1 MFCFSSFNH
10 RERISARDAL
20 RHPYILLYS
29 PHVKRVH
36 HISASGEHTL
46 VRSSSKDSLNGLS
59 IASTPT
65 STTTA
70 NANAN
75 SGVNANSGAV
85 PVHSSNTTPTNAN
98 APVNSS
104 GGNGFYNFANPAAA
118 AGTPPPAHQGIA
130 EM

>member
-1 MFCFSSFNH
+1 
-10 RERISARDAL
+10 
-20 RHPYILLYS
+20 
-29 PHVKRVH
+29 VKRVH

-65 STTTA
+65 STA
-70 NANAN
+70 NANTNAN
-75 SGVNANSGAV
+75 VNSGANPNSGAA
-85 PVHSSNTTPTNAN
+85 PVHSSNTTPTNAS

-118 AGTPPPAHQGIA
+118 AAAAAGTPPPAHQGIA